1 MKKTNLIIIS
11 IFFLCSC
18 SKKLYTAQ
26 DFYST
31 KKIDAHIHI
40 RNKND
45 TIAHLAKADNFHL
58 ININVNHTDSTLR
71 LQKAFT
77 KYQVEANPK
86 QVLWLDA
93 FSMGNWDSPNWAAET
108 IEMLKE
114 SFAKG
119 ALGIKIWKN
128 IGMVV
133 KDKDGQQIMIDNPRF
148 DPVIQYVISQ
158 NKTILGH
165 LGEPRNCWLPLEQ
178 MTVNNDR
185 NYFQSYPKFHMYLH
199 PEMPGYEAQIDAR
212 DRFLARHTDLRFV
225 GAHLGSLEYDVDSLA
240 KRLDKFPNMAVDFA
254 ERLGHLQVQSQKDY
268 QKIRNFVI
276 KYQDRIIYGTDL
288 VLWNTSDPILSKTRF
303 HNRWLEEWKYL
314 TSDEKMTIEQ
324 VNGEFSG
331 LKLPK
336 KVIDKIYYKNAIRWY
351 KIEKYKTGTY

>member
-1 MKKTNLIIIS
+1 MKKIKLLIIG

-18 SKKLYTAQ
+18 SQKFYLEQ
-26 DFYST
+26 DFYTT
-31 KKIDAHIHI
+31 KKIDSHIHI
-40 RNKND
+40 RNTNV
-45 TIAHLAKADNFHL
+45 TIAHLAKTDNFHL
-58 ININVNHTDSTLR
+58 INVNVNHTDSSLK

-77 KYQVEANPK
+77 KYQVEANPERIS
-86 QVLWLDA
+86 WIDA
-93 FSMGNWDSPNWAAET
+93 FSMKNWDSPNWEIET
-108 IEMLKE
+108 IQMLKE

-128 IGMVV
+128 IGMVE
-133 KDKDGQQIMIDNPRF
+133 KDANGQLIMIDNPRF

-185 NYFQSYPKFHMYLH
+185 NYFRSYPKFHMYLH
-199 PEMPGYEAQIDAR
+199 PEMPSYEAHIDAR
-212 DRFLARHTDLRFV
+212 DRFLVRHPQLRFV

-240 KRLDKFPNMAVDFA
+240 KRLDKFPNMGVDIA
-254 ERLGHLQVQSQKDY
+254 ERLGQIQVQSQTDY
-268 QKIRNFVI
+268 QKIRNFVL

-288 VLWNTSDPILSKTRF
+288 VLWNTSDPNFAKTRF
-303 HNRWLEEWKYL
+303 HNRWLEEWKYF
-314 TSDEKMTIEQ
+314 TSDEKMTVEQ
-324 VNGEFSG
+324 VNGEFQG

-336 KVIDKIYYKNAIRWY
+336 KVIDKIYYKNAIKWFGMEQLR
-351 KIEKYKTGTY
+351 